1 MRSASERLR
10 GAIAMSAL
18 ALALACGGVLAQT
31 PMGVTEAEA
40 GTDAPLA
47 ARYRVAVIAGS
58 NASGSTGTSVV
69 RQQEWVFWRQAGTVA
84 INKGGT
90 EEIWQRDAHGRI
102 SLQRVLHAQ
111 RTVVDYSAGELA
123 TLGIEVDWSEL
134 CRFGSAAGTTG
145 VEWDGSLNLPARL
158 TQLINGRTLV
168 RFDLLE
174 AQPGA
179 PADWDLPSHR
189 SAGYAHIDA
198 ADFGDMAYDPAVRVA
213 ESLDVQA
220 GWRQAT
226 HRH

>member
-10 GAIAMSAL
+10 RAIAAVAFAFAWGGAL
-18 ALALACGGVLAQT
+18 AQAPV
-31 PMGVTEAEA
+31 A
-40 GTDAPLA
+40 GTAADAPLA
-47 ARYRVAVIAGS
+47 AKYRMVVIAGS
-58 NASGSTGTSVV
+58 DASTSVV
-69 RQQEWVFWRQAGTVA
+69 RQQEWVFVRQAGMVA
-84 INKGGT
+84 IHKGST
-90 EEIWQRDAHGRI
+90 EEIWQRDVHGRI

>member
-10 GAIAMSAL
+10 GAIATA

-40 GTDAPLA
+40 GAAADAPLA
-47 ARYRVAVIAGS
+47 AKYRVVVIAGS
-58 NASGSTGTSVV
+58 NASGSVV
-69 RQQEWVFWRQAGTVA
+69 RQQEWVFWRQADTVA
-84 INKGGT
+84 VHKGST
-90 EEIWQRDAHGRI
+90 EEIWQRDAQGRI
-102 SLQRVLHAQ
+102 TLQRVLHAQ

-123 TLGIEVDWSEL
+123 TLGIEVNWSEL
-134 CRFGSAAGTTG
+134 CRFGSTAGTAG
-145 VEWDGSLNLPARL
+145 VEWDGQLNLPARL

-174 AQPGA
+174 SRPGA
-179 PADWDLPSHR
+179 PADWDLPGHR
-189 SAGYAHIDA
+189 SAGYAHLDA
-198 ADFGDMAYDPAVRVA
+198 ADFGDMAYDPAVKAA

-220 GWRQAT
+220 GWRQAA

>member
-10 GAIAMSAL
+10 GAIATA

-40 GTDAPLA
+40 GAAADAPLA
-47 ARYRVAVIAGS
+47 AKYRVVVIAGS
-58 NASGSTGTSVV
+58 NASGSVV
-69 RQQEWVFWRQAGTVA
+69 RQQEWVFWRQADTVA
-84 INKGGT
+84 IHKGNT
-90 EEIWQRDAHGRI
+90 EEIWQRDVHGRI

-123 TLGIEVDWSEL
+123 ALGVEPDWSEL
-134 CRFGSAAGTTG
+134 SRFGSAAGTAG
-145 VEWDGSLNLPARL
+145 VDWDDSLNLPGRL

-174 AQPGA
+174 SRAGA
-179 PADWDLPSHR
+179 PADWDLPGRR
-189 SAGYAHIDA
+189 SAGYARIDA
-198 ADFGDMAYDPAVRVA
+198 ADFGDMAYDPAVRAA

-220 GWRQAT
+220 GWRQAA

>member
-10 GAIAMSAL
+10 GAIAAVAFAWS
-18 ALALACGGVLAQT
+18 GVLAQT
-31 PMGVTEAEA
+31 PVGVTEAGA
-40 GTDAPLA
+40 DAPLA
-47 ARYRVAVIAGS
+47 ARYRVSVIAGS
-58 NASGSTGTSVV
+58 DASGSTGTSVV
-69 RQQEWVFWRQAGTVA
+69 RQQEWVFWRQADTVA
-84 INKGGT
+84 INKGST

-102 SLQRVLHAQ
+102 SLQRVLHPL

-123 TLGIEVDWSEL
+123 ALGIEVNWSEL
-134 CRFGSAAGTTG
+134 RRFGSAAGTAG
-145 VEWDGSLNLPARL
+145 VEWDASLNLPVRF

-174 AQPGA
+174 AQTGA
-179 PADWDLPSHR
+179 PAGWDLPGHR
-189 SAGYAHIDA
+189 SGGYAHLDA

-220 GWRQAT
+220 GWRQAA

>member
-10 GAIAMSAL
+10 GAIAAVAFAWS
-18 ALALACGGVLAQT
+18 GVLAQT
-31 PMGVTEAEA
+31 PVGVAEA

-47 ARYRVAVIAGS
+47 ARYQVVVIAGS
-58 NASGSTGTSVV
+58 DASGSVV
-69 RQQEWVFWRQAGTVA
+69 RQQEWVFWRQADTVA
-84 INKGGT
+84 VNKDST

-123 TLGIEVDWSEL
+123 ALGIEVNWSEL
-134 CRFGSAAGTTG
+134 CRFGSAAGTAG
-145 VEWDGSLNLPARL
+145 VEWDASLNLPARF
-158 TQLINGRTLV
+158 TQLVNGRTLV
-168 RFDLLE
+168 RFELLE
-174 AQPGA
+174 SRAGA
-179 PADWDLPSHR
+179 PADWDLPGHR
-189 SAGYAHIDA
+189 SAGYAQLDA

-220 GWRQAT
+220 GWRQAA

>member
-10 GAIAMSAL
+10 GAIVAVAF
-18 ALALACGGVLAQT
+18 ACGGVLAQT
-31 PMGVTEAEA
+31 PMA
-40 GTDAPLA
+40 GTAADAPLA
-47 ARYRVAVIAGS
+47 AKYRVVVIAGS
-58 NASGSTGTSVV
+58 DASTSVV

-84 INKGGT
+84 INKGST
-90 EEIWQRDAHGRI
+90 EEIWQRDVHGRI

-220 GWRQAT
+220 GWRQAA

>member
-1 MRSASERLR
+1 MRSASDGLR
-10 GAIAMSAL
+10 RAIAAA

-31 PMGVTEAEA
+31 PVGVTGAA
-40 GTDAPLA
+40 ADAPLA
-47 ARYRVAVIAGS
+47 AKYRVVVIAGS
-58 NASGSTGTSVV
+58 NASGSVV
-69 RQQEWVFWRQAGTVA
+69 RQQEWVFWRQADTVA

-123 TLGIEVDWSEL
+123 TLGIAPDWSEL
-134 CRFGSAAGTTG
+134 RRFGSTAGTAG
-145 VEWDGSLNLPARL
+145 VEWDGQLNLPARL
-158 TQLINGRTLV
+158 TQVINGRTLV

-174 AQPGA
+174 SLPGA
-179 PADWDLPSHR
+179 PADWDLPGHR
-189 SAGYAHIDA
+189 SAGYARIDA
-198 ADFGDMAYDPAVRVA
+198 ADFGDMAYDPAVRAA

-220 GWRQAT
+220 GWRQAA